1 MNERSKWQKMILTH
15 GGEKEEI
22 ELIKDSEKQKS
33 ETLMIFPLPLQIHS
47 PPALWWGKVC
57 VYEPV

>member
-1 MNERSKWQKMILTH
+1 MILTH